1 MRRVPATVIT
11 GFLGAGKTSLV
22 RHLLA
27 RAQGRRLAVIV
38 NEFGEL
44 GIDRELLL
52 GCGDE
57 ACTEDDIVELAN
69 GCLCCTVADEFLPT
83 LTRLLDRPAPP
94 EHILIETSG
103 LALPKPL
110 VQAFAWPEI
119 RTRTTV
125 DGVLTVID
133 AAAVAAGRFA
143 DDPEAVARAR
153 AADPALAHDN
163 PLDEVFSDQLA
174 CADLAI
180 LNKTDLVASDRF
192 AALCGEIAERLRPG
206 VKLVA
211 ARDGA
216 VAPEVALGLAA
227 TAEDD
232 LAARPS
238 VHDLEAAHDHDDF
251 ESFVVS
257 LGAVA
262 DSEAFFDRL
271 RAVDP
276 PARRAAAERLRRSA
290 RPRPAARRPGGRRSL
305 AAIFRSA
312 VAERRTARHAAGRD
326 RRERPRSSGH
336 RRGAD
341 GLNAPARY
349 LAGSDCRRLGRGR
362 SRPDPRRHRRAVE
375 RRYRVGV
382 ARSGSGAAT
391 RPGPDRAKLAPRAD
405 PAPRP

>member
-1 MRRVPATVIT
+1 MRRVPATVVT

-27 RAQGRRLAVIV
+27 RARGRRLAVVV

-57 ACTEDDIVELAN
+57 ACAAGDIVELAN
-69 GCLCCTVADEFLPT
+69 GCLCCTVADDFLPA

-133 AAAVAAGRFA
+133 AAALAAGRFA
-143 DDPEAVARAR
+143 ADPTAVARQR

-163 PLDEVFSDQLA
+163 PLEEVFDDQLA
-174 CADLAI
+174 CADLVI
-180 LNKTDLVASDRF
+180 LNKTDLVDGARL
-192 AALCGEIAERLRPG
+192 AALRHEIGMRLRPG

-211 ARDGA
+211 ARDAA
-216 VAPEVALGLAA
+216 VAPEVALGLVAA
-227 TAEDD
+227 AEDD

-238 VHDLEAAHDHDDF
+238 MHDEAQAHDHDDF
-251 ESFVVS
+251 DSFVVT
-257 LGAVA
+257 LGAVDDDA
-262 DSEAFFDRL
+262 ALLARL
-271 RAVDP
+271 RAAIAAHDVLRVKGFVDVP
-276 PARRAAAERLRRSA
+276 GRALRQAVQAVGDRVQCYFDRPWQPGEARATRLVVIGERGLDRAAI
-290 RPRPAARRPGGRRSL
+290 AAALGG
-305 AAIFRSA
+305 
-312 VAERRTARHAAGRD
+312 
-326 RRERPRSSGH
+326 
-336 RRGAD
+336 
-341 GLNAPARY
+341 
-349 LAGSDCRRLGRGR
+349 
-362 SRPDPRRHRRAVE
+362 
-375 RRYRVGV
+375 
-382 ARSGSGAAT
+382 
-391 RPGPDRAKLAPRAD
+391 
-405 PAPRP
+405 